1 MKKTLLTL
9 AGALALTTALSAPAA
24 AIGLVDIYVSTPT
37 SEADK
42 ASTIAAGNNYL
53 AILGLQ
59 TISMEDFE
67 TYKPGS
73 NANSINTKVGTF
85 TGTTAGQNTGVTGL
99 RVLNAAT
106 RPSGFAGRYDMVGGK
121 NWLDSND
128 YRTVTWD
135 AAAGGKGFSHVGFY
149 LTDVNDVSAKLK
161 VKATGQTID
170 MPLGA
175 SKQGGSLPNGTNFFV
190 GFGLGATYELL
201 SITFTQTTGNDG
213 FGIDGVVLAQVP
225 EPATLGLL
233 GAGLLAAGAL
243 RRRRKAA

>member
-9 AGALALTTALSAPAA
+9 AGALAFSTALSAPAA
-24 AIGLVDIYVSTPT
+24 AIGLVDIYVSPPT
-37 SEADK
+37 TEANK
-42 ASTIAAGNNYL
+42 ASTLAKGADYL
-53 AILGLQ
+53 KLLGLQ

-67 TYKPGS
+67 TYTPGS

-85 TGTTAGQNTGVTGL
+85 TGTTAGQNTGVSGL

-106 RPSGFAGRYDMVGGK
+106 RPKNFGGRYDMVGGA

-128 YRTVTWD
+128 YKTVTWD
-135 AAAGGKGFSHVGFY
+135 AAAGGKGFTHVGFY

-170 MPLGA
+170 MPLGV
-175 SKQGGSLPNGTNFFV
+175 SGKGGSLDSGTNFFV

-201 SITFTQTTGNDG
+201 SITFTQTAGNDG